1 MAICLR
7 FLPSG
12 SASHPPCGYG
22 SRWSPIMWI
31 RADPDPH
38 CQRYSDTK
46 SAGGSGESWIHL
58 DVACV
63 FRSVL
68 TRAELEALP
77 LDNHL
82 KEDVAKGKVR
92 ILLYIGFY
100 FTATRT
106 YCSELRIFIYIVH
119 YRYGPLCIHC
129 TVLVPVH
136 IIIST
141 DCRNIYCIPAKH
153 NLSNLTAAIT
163 VCPSKLFI
171 LLHCYIYCTVC
182 PHKYLFCL
190 TATQYILY
198 TVCPKK
204 LFIQL
209 DCFVDCT
216 STLYTV

>member
-12 SASHPPCGYG
+12 SASYLPCGYG

-92 ILLYIGFY
+92 IYNCTVY
-100 FTATRT
+100 
-106 YCSELRIFIYIVH
+106 RILF
-119 YRYGPLCIHC
+119 YRYP
-129 TVLVPVH
+129 
-136 IIIST
+136 
-141 DCRNIYCIPAKH
+141 
-153 NLSNLTAAIT
+153 
-163 VCPSKLFI
+163 
-171 LLHCYIYCTVC
+171 
-182 PHKYLFCL
+182 
-190 TATQYILY
+190 YILY
-198 TVCPKK
+198 RVADLHIYSALPVWSVMYTSILVHRTLTILNNRKK
-204 LFIQL
+204 GKMKLNSIILLKTQ
-209 DCFVDCT
+209 
-216 STLYTV
+216 